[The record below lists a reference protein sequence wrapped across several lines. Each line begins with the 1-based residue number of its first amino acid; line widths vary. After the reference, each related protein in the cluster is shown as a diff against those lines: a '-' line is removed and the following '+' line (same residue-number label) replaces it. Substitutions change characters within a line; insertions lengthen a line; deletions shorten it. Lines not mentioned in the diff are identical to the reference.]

1 MDIFSVISMVGG
13 LALFLYGMR
22 IMGDAL
28 QRGSSD
34 TLKRAMEKVTNNPF
48 KGFLLGMS
56 VTAIIQSSTA
66 TIVITSGLV
75 GAGIISLHQTLGIV
89 MGANVGTTMTGQ
101 IIRLLDINSDAA
113 RWLQFFKPSTL
124 APIAAVAGILLIMA
138 FRFKSHDNIGTIC
151 MGFGILFTG
160 LLNMTAAVAP
170 LSSSPYF
177 ANIFIRFSQQ
187 PFWGFLAGWLVAM
200 TLQSSS
206 ATIGILQA
214 LTVTGQLS
222 FSSIY
227 SIIIGIYLGD
237 AFTTAIVCSIGAKAN
252 AKRTGMIQV
261 LFNLSEMVLVLGGV
275 TILHKLGVL
284 DGIWS
289 KPITSG
295 GIANTHTIF
304 NLICALVLLPVC
316 SNFEKIA
323 NKVIK
328 DDPVKTHKSAADLE
342 KLDKALL
349 DSPALALDAIHRVIN
364 TMASLAKENVEAS
377 MAILLNFDADRL
389 STIQENESAIDE
401 LADSTSEY
409 IVKLSSLNLT
419 GDDSEKLNYYIQCL
433 SEFERVGDLAQNIAE
448 SASELKE
455 RNVEFTENAVKELT
469 LMAEALN
476 AIVSNACATFEHESM
491 EEAQH
496 IEPLE
501 EVIDDLVLAL
511 RNHHVRRLRD
521 GSCNIDAGFVYL
533 DSLTNIE
540 RISDQCS
547 NVGVHTVYLLKHADH
562 QCEHDYIADLHE
574 GKDENYN
581 WEFKTI
587 YDDYFKRLNP

>member
-1 MDIFSVISMVGG
+1 MVGG

-34 TLKRAMEKVTNNPF
+34 ALKRAMEKVTNSPF
-48 KGFLLGMS
+48 TGFLLGMG
-56 VTAIIQSSTA
+56 VTAVIQSSTA

-75 GAGIISLHQTLGIV
+75 GAGIISLHQTLGII

-101 IIRLLDINSDAA
+101 IIRLLDINADAA

-138 FRFKSHDNIGTIC
+138 FRFKSSDNVGTIC

-160 LLNMTAAVAP
+160 LLNMTAAVEP
-170 LSSSPYF
+170 LSSSPVF
-177 ANIFIRFSQQ
+177 ADLFLKLSEQPVLGFI
-187 PFWGFLAGWLVAM
+187 AGWAVAM

-214 LTVTGQLS
+214 LTFTGQLS

-237 AFTTAIVCSIGAKAN
+237 AATTAIVCSIGAKAN
-252 AKRTGMIQV
+252 AKRTGMVQV
-261 LFNLSEMVLVLGGV
+261 LFNISEAVLVLTGV
-275 TILHKLGVL
+275 TILHRLGVF

-304 NLICALVLLPVC
+304 NLICALILLPVC
-316 SNFEKIA
+316 SMFEKIA
-323 NKVIK
+323 NRVIK
-328 DDPVKTHKSAADLE
+328 DDPVKPKKSDAELA

-349 DSPALALDAIHRVIN
+349 DSPALALDAVHRVITGMA
-364 TMASLAKENVEAS
+364 TMACGNARAAMDMLLHYNADTIA
-377 MAILLNFDADRL
+377 AIREDED
-389 STIQENESAIDE
+389 AIDE
-401 LADSTSEY
+401 LADHASAY
-409 IVKLSSLNLT
+409 MVRLSPHLD
-419 GDDSEKLNYYIQCL
+419 GVDSEKLNYYIQCL
-433 SEFERVGDLAQNIAE
+433 SEFERVGDLAVNICE
-448 SASELKE
+448 SATERKDKGAEFSANATDEL
-455 RNVEFTENAVKELT
+455 ELMT
-469 LMAEALN
+469 EALS
-476 AIVSNACATFEHESM
+476 AILTDAYEAFVNESIDD
-491 EEAQH
+491 ALH

-501 EVIDDLVLAL
+501 EVIDDLVAAL
-511 RNHHVRRLRD
+511 RTHHIRRLRD
-521 GSCNIDAGFVYL
+521 GVCNVDAGFVFL

-540 RISDQCS
+540 RIADQCS
-547 NVGVHTVYLLKHADH
+547 NVGVHTVSLLDRNAAEN
-562 QCEHDYIADLHE
+562 EHDYISRLHE
-574 GKDENYN
+574 GRDDDFNR
-581 WEFKTI
+581 EFKNV
-587 YDDYFKRLNP
+587 YDEYFAKLGK

>member
-1 MDIFSVISMVGG
+1 MVGG

-34 TLKRAMEKVTNNPF
+34 ALKRAMEKVTNSPF
-48 KGFLLGMS
+48 TGFLLGMG
-56 VTAIIQSSTA
+56 VTAVIQSSTA

-75 GAGIISLHQTLGIV
+75 GAGIISLHQTLGII

-101 IIRLLDINSDAA
+101 IIRLLDINADAA

-138 FRFKSHDNIGTIC
+138 FRFKSSDNVGTIC

-160 LLNMTAAVAP
+160 LLNMTAAVEP

-177 ANIFIRFSQQ
+177 AELFLKLSEQPVLGFI
-187 PFWGFLAGWLVAM
+187 AGCAVAM

-237 AFTTAIVCSIGAKAN
+237 AATTAIVCSIGAKAN
-252 AKRTGMIQV
+252 AKRTGMVQV
-261 LFNLSEMVLVLGGV
+261 LFNISEAILVLSGV
-275 TILHKLGVL
+275 TILRRLGVF
-284 DGIWS
+284 DAIWS

-304 NLICALVLLPVC
+304 NLICALILLPVC
-316 SNFEKIA
+316 SMFEKIA
-323 NKVIK
+323 NRVIK
-328 DDPVKTHKSAADLE
+328 DDPVKAKKSDTELA

-349 DSPALALDAIHRVIN
+349 DSPALALDAVHRVITGMA
-364 TMASLAKENVEAS
+364 TMACGNARAAMDLLLHYNADTVA
-377 MAILLNFDADRL
+377 AI
-389 STIQENESAIDE
+389 NEDEEAIDE
-401 LADSTSEY
+401 LADHASAY
-409 IVKLSSLNLT
+409 MVRLSPHLD
-419 GDDSEKLNYYIQCL
+419 GADSEKLNYYIQCL
-433 SEFERVGDLAQNIAE
+433 SEFERVGDLAVNICE
-448 SASELKE
+448 SATERKDKGAEFSVNATGEL
-455 RNVEFTENAVKELT
+455 ELMT
-469 LMAEALN
+469 EALS
-476 AIVSNACATFEHESM
+476 AILTDAYEAFVNESIDD
-491 EEAQH
+491 ALH

-501 EVIDDLVLAL
+501 EVIDDLVAAL
-511 RNHHVRRLRD
+511 RTHHIRRLRD
-521 GSCNIDAGFVYL
+521 GECNVDAGFVFL

-540 RISDQCS
+540 RIADQCS
-547 NVGVHTVYLLKHADH
+547 NVGVHTVALFDHAAAEN
-562 QCEHDYIADLHE
+562 EHDYISRLHE
-574 GKDENYN
+574 GKDESYN
-581 WEFKTI
+581 REFLNVHE
-587 YDDYFKRLNP
+587 DYFKRLK

>member
-1 MDIFSVISMVGG
+1 MVGG

-34 TLKRAMEKVTNNPF
+34 ALKRAMEKVTNSPF
-48 KGFLLGMS
+48 TGFLLGMG
-56 VTAIIQSSTA
+56 VTAVIQSSTA

-75 GAGIISLHQTLGIV
+75 GAGIISLHQTLGII

-101 IIRLLDINSDAA
+101 IIRLLDINADAA

-124 APIAAVAGILLIMA
+124 APIAALAGILLIVA
-138 FRFKSHDNIGTIC
+138 FRFKSSDNVGTIC

-160 LLNMTAAVAP
+160 LLNMTAAVEP

-177 ANIFIRFSQQ
+177 AELFLKLSEQPVLGFI
-187 PFWGFLAGWLVAM
+187 AGWAVAM

-237 AFTTAIVCSIGAKAN
+237 AATTAIVCSIGAKAN

-261 LFNLSEMVLVLGGV
+261 LFNISEAILVLSGV
-275 TILHKLGVL
+275 TILRRFGVF
-284 DGIWS
+284 DAIWS

-304 NLICALVLLPVC
+304 NLLCALILLPVC
-316 SNFEKIA
+316 SMFEKIA
-323 NKVIK
+323 NKVIQ
-328 DDPVKTHKSAADLE
+328 DDPVKPRRSEAELA

-349 DSPALALDAIHRVIN
+349 DSPALALDAVHRVITGMA
-364 TMASLAKENVEAS
+364 TMACGNARAAMDMLLHYNADTVA
-377 MAILLNFDADRL
+377 AI
-389 STIQENESAIDE
+389 NEDEEAIDE
-401 LADSTSEY
+401 LADHTSAY
-409 IVKLSSLNLT
+409 MVRLSPNLD
-419 GDDSEKLNYYIQCL
+419 GVDSEKLNYYIQCL
-433 SEFERVGDLAQNIAE
+433 SEFERIGDLAVNISE
-448 SASELKE
+448 SATERKDKGAEFSANATGEL
-455 RNVEFTENAVKELT
+455 ELMT
-469 LMAEALN
+469 EALS
-476 AIVSNACATFEHESM
+476 AILTDAYEAFVNESIDD
-491 EEAQH
+491 ALH

-501 EVIDDLVLAL
+501 EVIDDLVAAL
-511 RNHHVRRLRD
+511 RTHHIRRLRD
-521 GSCNIDAGFVYL
+521 GECNVDAGFVFL

-540 RISDQCS
+540 RIADQCS
-547 NVGVHTVYLLKHADH
+547 NVGIHTVSLFDPGAAEN
-562 QCEHDYIADLHE
+562 EHDYISRLHG
-574 GKDENYN
+574 GKDEAFNR
-581 WEFKTI
+581 EFKSV
-587 YDDYFKRLNP
+587 YDEYFAKLGK